1 MREPKNPPPLTS
13 ATEQHFAA
21 GAARNTRYGNG
32 GDVVGHRKPT
42 VDCDAEISYCR
53 QWVDAGV
60 QQLNVSC
67 SDLVQL
73 LLGSEPGY

>member
-1 MREPKNPPPLTS
+1 
-13 ATEQHFAA
+13 
-21 GAARNTRYGNG
+21 
-32 GDVVGHRKPT
+32 VVGHRKPT

-53 QWVDAGV
+53 QWVDGGV

-73 LLGSEPGY
+73 LLGPEPYQLRLLWIAGRSVDFDDITFKNRLV

>member
-1 MREPKNPPPLTS
+1 M
-13 ATEQHFAA
+13 
-21 GAARNTRYGNG
+21 
-32 GDVVGHRKPT
+32 VGRRKPT

-73 LLGSEPGY
+73 LLGPEPYQLRLLWGIYTVADYTGSPINRGVSDNTAKDCNTD

>member
-1 MREPKNPPPLTS
+1 
-13 ATEQHFAA
+13 
-21 GAARNTRYGNG
+21 
-32 GDVVGHRKPT
+32 VVGHRKPT

-53 QWVDAGV
+53 QWVEAGV

-73 LLGSEPGY
+73 LLGPELVPFSSYLTLNNIVTLKSGLEVTQCH